1 MTVLEGDKPQSYN
14 TLYGEIYG
22 VIRKYI
28 GIDNV
33 KPDMKIATCGI
44 DSMSFVQM
52 IIELEDEFGFE
63 FSDNKMILSEFE
75 TIADIIK
82 YVESEI
88 SKN

>member
-1 MTVLEGDKPQSYN
+1 
-14 TLYGEIYG
+14 
-22 VIRKYI
+22 
-28 GIDNV
+28 
-33 KPDMKIATCGI
+33 
-44 DSMSFVQM
+44 MSFVQM